1 MIKIIKTEKIT
12 KNIKC
17 NWNIIKYTKEPENN
31 YNIISVVFFKKKE
44 LYKSFDE
51 YINGLSNIIKLFS
64 KVLKNYRLRIYYDDS
79 VQEYINDISKNI
91 PELIKNDIEL
101 YKYDIPFFR
110 DDIYHKG
117 VIGTLIRFLP
127 LYNFK
132 LHKVDTCIVFDI
144 DNKIINY
151 YKNIINFYI
160 QNNIKFAYR
169 SRFCYGIEDRISCNK
184 KDKYNNKYTII
195 ASFIYQSITLPKKI
209 FKTFIKKLF
218 IKTNSSILKLIEK
231 CNIENKYEYGID
243 EIFLNHIHI
252 KFFYV
257 NQIKISVIMFNHSDI
272 MVGIY
277 NFIDYIKTNNELLMY
292 IDFCKNIFSIIG
304 FNCITKNIID
314 TTDINKSKDNFIKL
328 LDDNED
334 DLDIKIKLIY
344 NDFNKKNKLV
354 KILKNE
360 KKKKNNI
367 YNYNKLIECLLDNIK
382 LINIYKLN
390 LLILNTK
397 YENKQF
403 IITNKDNQK
412 LSFK

>member
-1 MIKIIKTEKIT
+1 MIQIIKTEKII

-17 NWNIIKYTKEPENN
+17 NWNIIKYTKEPDNN

-44 LYKSFDE
+44 LYKSFDK
-51 YINGLSNIIKLFS
+51 YINGLSNIIKSFS

-79 VQEYINDISKNI
+79 VQEYINDILKNV
-91 PELIKNDIEL
+91 PEIIKNNIEL
-101 YKYDIPFFR
+101 YKYDIPFFK

-117 VIGTLIRFLP
+117 VIGTLIRFIP
-127 LYNFK
+127 LYDFK

-151 YKNIINFYI
+151 YKNIIDFYI
-160 QNNIKFAYR
+160 QNDIKFGYR
-169 SRFCYGIEDRISCNK
+169 SRFCYGIEERISCNK
-184 KDKYNNKYTII
+184 ENKYNNKYAII
-195 ASFIYQSITLPKKI
+195 ASFIYQSMTLSRKI
-209 FKTFIKKLF
+209 FKTFMKKLF
-218 IKTNSSILKLIEK
+218 IKTNSSILNLVENCHIK
-231 CNIENKYEYGID
+231 NKYEYGID

-257 NQIKISVIMFNHSDI
+257 NQIKISIIVFNHSDI
-272 MVGIY
+272 MVGLY
-277 NFIDYIKTNNELLMY
+277 DFINYIKTDNELLMY
-292 IDFCKNIFSIIG
+292 INFCKNIFSIIG
-304 FNCITKNIID
+304 FNYISKNIIK
-314 TTDINKSKDNFIKL
+314 TNDINKSKNNFIKL

-334 DLDIKIKLIY
+334 DLNTKFKLLYNNVNKKKKLI
-344 NDFNKKNKLV
+344 

-360 KKKKNNI
+360 KKKEINI

-382 LINIYKLN
+382 LINMYKLN

-397 YENKQF
+397 YENKQY
-403 IITNKDNQK
+403 IITSTDNQK